1 MKLLNRSRPEVKGRT
16 TNWSNERARRY
27 NQFMAI
33 ALTESL
39 NKIVWIDPKGQNGEP
54 CFYGTRVP
62 IKTLFDYLKGGH
74 TLEDFLAGFPPVT
87 REQAEVV
94 LDASQ
99 GSLYETPSELVKRL
113 GTALVRLDQ
122 LTELEENW
130 DSYGAEPIASTAIIT
145 AHKLIAEAILHFLDK
160 HGVRAIPYDIGTLPA
175 GGVQVVWKGQH
186 AELEVDISPE
196 GRSGYLQI
204 VNPGNNPTYEEGND
218 VSLDTIIALISQTLH
233 Q

>member
-1 MKLLNRSRPEVKGRT
+1 
-16 TNWSNERARRY
+16 
-27 NQFMAI
+27 MAI

-39 NKIVWIDPKGQNGEP
+39 DNVVWIDPKGQNGEP

-62 IKTLFDYLKGGH
+62 IKALFDYLKGGH

-99 GSLYETPSELVKRL
+99 GSLYETPSELIKRL

-122 LTELEENW
+122 LTELEANW
-130 DSYGAEPIASTAIIT
+130 DSYGAEPIANTAIIT
-145 AHKLIAEAILHFLDK
+145 AHKLIAEAILHFADK
-160 HGVRAIPYDIGTLPA
+160 HGPRAVPYDIGPLPA
-175 GGVQVVWKGQH
+175 GGVQVVWKGPH
-186 AELEVDISPE
+186 AELEVDISAE
-196 GRSGYLQI
+196 GRYGYLLI
-204 VNPGNNPTYEEGND
+204 INPGNNPTYEEDND